1 VVLAAPWIL
10 NLPVWL
16 PGISGNYRVCMA
28 SMAARRRDRAR
39 PSPGRGLA
47 PGRRLARMLQTT
59 TFVIAGLPLQA
70 VAITVLALPWV
81 FAVPGGT
88 DHAGRPA
95 VS

>member
-16 PGISGNYRVCMA
+16 PGISGNYRVCMV

-39 PSPGRGLA
+39 PSPGRG
-47 PGRRLARMLQTT
+47 LARMLQTT

-81 FAVPGGT
+81 SAVPGGT